1 MKDAGTGARYGAS
14 GSMGLRSCGSLAAIL
29 LAVVSSPAVVGC
41 RGEGGGAHELP
52 VDELIAHVP
61 GDAIVVSLVGADAE
75 EAERALLWT
84 AGTNTARQEA
94 VRADLDAVT
103 MERLGI
109 SFPTVGD
116 AALWLTAGSDG
127 FAAALLGEYEGT
139 LRTEDRGFPGPV
151 AELDQGVYLAPVEGG
166 LLAGTERD
174 LAAAMTARASGA
186 PTLASSADPTAV
198 AMRELLA
205 AGRGPIRVAA
215 NLPELLGG
223 ALDMAIPGAIAGSL
237 DASMDA
243 VYVRLRF
250 SDPALANT
258 QAELLR
264 GYRDAMLEE
273 VREQTAAMRAEG
285 SPLQAIAAVMGQ
297 HNAELLAETVV
308 FSVDGSDLTVSLQ
321 VDGAAFVV
329 MSVGVAAAVAVP
341 AFVRYQGRSRTT
353 EATMNV
359 RRLYDSAVSYYDSD
373 HVLPSGEY
381 LPPQFPASIPRTP
394 AEVPCGVRQEPN
406 YADWAAPGWEAL
418 NFAVVDPHYYSYQF
432 DSAGVGVGATFTAS
446 AFGDLDCDGILST
459 FVRVG
464 EVHEGN
470 EIRGGAGLFQQNE
483 LE

>member
-1 MKDAGTGARYGAS
+1 MKDAGTGARDEAPRS
-14 GSMGLRSCGSLAAIL
+14 SSLRSRGALTATFLAAAL
-29 LAVVSSPAVVGC
+29 LSAVAGC
-41 RGEGGGAHELP
+41 RGGGGSAHELP
-52 VDELIAHVP
+52 VDDLIAHVP
-61 GDAIVVSLVGADAE
+61 ADAIVVSLVGADAE

-84 AGTNTARQEA
+84 AGTTSARQEA
-94 VRADLDAVT
+94 MRADLDAVT

-109 SFPTVGD
+109 SFPTIGD
-116 AALWLTAGSDG
+116 AAFWLTDGSDG

-139 LRTEDRGFPGPV
+139 LRTEDRGFPAPV
-151 AELDQGVYLAPVEGG
+151 AELDRGVYLAPVEGG
-166 LLAGTERD
+166 LLTGTERD
-174 LAAAMTARASGA
+174 LATAMTARASGA

-205 AGRGPIRVAA
+205 AGRGPIRIAA

-223 ALDMAIPGAIAGSL
+223 ALDMAVPGAIAGSL

-250 SDPALANT
+250 SDPTLANT
-258 QAELLR
+258 QAELWG
-264 GYRDAMLEE
+264 GYRDTLLQEM
-273 VREQTAAMRAEG
+273 REQSAAMRAEG
-285 SPLQAIAAVMGQ
+285 SALQAIAAVMGQ

-308 FSVDGSDLTVSLQ
+308 FSVDGADLVVSLQ
-321 VDGAAFVV
+321 VDGAALVV
-329 MSVGVAAAVAVP
+329 MGAGVAAAVAVP
-341 AFVRYQGRSRTT
+341 AVLRYQNRSRTT

-373 HVLPSGEY
+373 HVLPSGEF

-394 AEVPCGVRQEPN
+394 AEVPCGTRQEPDR
-406 YADWAAPGWEAL
+406 ATWAAPTWEAL
-418 NFAVVDPHYYSYQF
+418 NFAIVGPHYYSYQF

-464 EVHEGN
+464 EVSEGN
-470 EIRGGAGLFQQNE
+470 EIRGGAGLFQRNE